1 MTSLSSLQEQIDQ
14 LKQELEAKD
23 DTLFE
28 VSATLAAIQVE
39 TQHRVHQVETDAA
52 LRIRKSDEALRRV
65 QQEANQAQLQLQLQ
79 LKQRNQSV
87 AMKPQQL
94 NQQSEECTDKSIP
107 ISHTTTSELLLL
119 NEPRTGSRLARH
131 LLLRSNT
138 QSTVLIANENSH
150 ENDIYNFL
158 LQAQHSNLMDSDVV
172 WYILVSESRHK
183 CCHWMKQALHW
194 SPAARLLLREAC
206 VGTTINPR
214 KKSSS
219 SSRIRCPSANL
230 DTIGAAMRD
239 PLWKPNN
246 TRPNSSA
253 TTWYSTLH
261 KQTCQQWMQLMID
274 RFELDVIMALFQDV
288 ASDSDSIVIPWWEA
302 MQTTL
307 LDHLA
312 ACVAAILPPHH
323 HHRRR
328 RTHWQMTTI
337 IITAENPS
345 TDIGQILKL
354 IRLWWHASS
363 AVQSSVLHDTTR
375 GKLTPARSILAILLD
390 ILDDQQQ
397 HQHQHQQQ
405 HQQAQSMESMTCE
418 ILCFLRS
425 LCSQPEGVML
435 VRAQMITTMSDRA
448 SSGIQVLTMH
458 LAKCQ
463 IQLPQTTN
471 DNIEVLLNFQQTVII
486 RVFWIIMRMN
496 QIHYSSIS
504 FTSLLEERKQ
514 HWLACMHFILVHKM
528 VKEHDIKLVQSMLE
542 ELRMDEEELEEYRQ
556 NEMKVDHAPNDNQ
569 VEST

>member
-1 MTSLSSLQEQIDQ
+1 MTSPSSLQEQIDQ

-52 LRIRKSDEALRRV
+52 LRIQKSDEALRRA
-65 QQEANQAQLQLQLQ
+65 QHEANQAQLQLQLQ
-79 LKQRNQSV
+79 LQLQHKQRIQSV

-94 NQQSEECTDKSIP
+94 NQQSECPDKSIP

-150 ENDIYNFL
+150 ENNIYNFL

-194 SPAARLLLREAC
+194 SPAARSLLREAC
-206 VGTTINPR
+206 VGTTIDPR

-261 KQTCQQWMQLMID
+261 KRTSQQWMRLMID

-288 ASDSDSIVIPWWEA
+288 ASDSDSDSIVIPWWEA

-312 ACVAAILPPHH
+312 ACAAAILPP

-328 RTHWQMTTI
+328 RTHWQMITI

-345 TDIGQILKL
+345 TDLGQILKL

-390 ILDDQQQ
+390 ILDY
-397 HQHQHQQQ
+397 QQQ
-405 HQQAQSMESMTCE
+405 HQQQQQQSMESMTCE

-435 VRAQMITTMSDRA
+435 VRAQMITTMLDRA
-448 SSGIQVLTMH
+448 PSGIQVLTMH

-471 DNIEVLLNFQQTVII
+471 DNIEVLLNLQQTVII
-486 RVFWIIMRMN
+486 RVFWIIMRMS

-542 ELRMDEEELEEYRQ
+542 ELRMDEEELDEYRQ